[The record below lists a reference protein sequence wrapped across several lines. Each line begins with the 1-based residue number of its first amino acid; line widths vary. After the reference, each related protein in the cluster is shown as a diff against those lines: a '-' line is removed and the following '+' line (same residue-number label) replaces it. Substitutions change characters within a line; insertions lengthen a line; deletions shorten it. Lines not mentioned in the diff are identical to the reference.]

1 MLPQWEKADQQSQL
15 RHPTRSM
22 DQDDETSTR
31 LECSRLRSS
40 GNVGMWMEKNERRRQ
55 RLSCLGVAVTHHHP
69 TGPTRCFFGGRIEP
83 TVTHRETGE
92 DVHYDDFTSFY
103 PCINKTRPYPT
114 NWDRISRN
122 QSNRMGSSRLYDV
135 WSHPMQSSSIPRF
148 VSPRTTHK
156 RSWHASVSPS
166 TKSNSPNHGT
176 TATTCIHTRTLNA
189 HSQEH
194 GHGGVRNSSWH
205 SSKVTKSMKY
215 ETWHFEPHSFQ
226 RVYQHSY

>member
-1 MLPQWEKADQQSQL
+1 MEQL
-15 RHPTRSM
+15 HIITRLDPRDAFLVDESSLLSPIVKRERTFITMISPPSVHASTKHDPTR
-22 DQDDETSTR
+22 QVIQK
-31 LECSRLRSS
+31 LR
-40 GNVGMWMEKNERRRQ
+40 
-55 RLSCLGVAVTHHHP
+55 
-69 TGPTRCFFGGRIEP
+69 
-83 TVTHRETGE
+83 
-92 DVHYDDFTSFY
+92 
-103 PCINKTRPYPT
+103 
-114 NWDRISRN
+114 RN

-215 ETWHFEPHSFQ
+215 ETWHFETQSFQ